1 MFKKFIMVLFLV
13 TPYLLN
19 AEVENIEVSVMTYNV
34 ENLFDNIHD
43 VGKDDETFLPKE
55 VKNNSK
61 HKEKCKKIASY
72 FYRKECFSL
81 DWNDKVLNA
90 KLENIAKVI
99 LSVDEGRGPD
109 NLFLTEVENIK
120 ILKRLNSDFLKAAK
134 YKTVILIEGKD
145 LRGID
150 VAFLSRYPLSKKPK
164 LHDIPFQAQ
173 NIKDQDKVRKTR
185 GLLDVE
191 VVLPNLL
198 KVRFMGVHLP
208 SQGNPSYL
216 RKQAL
221 LFLKELIEK
230 SSNKNLIV
238 GGDFNI
244 TAKEEEE
251 DGYFKNQLVPLGKI
265 SHLDACQTCRG
276 THWYKGHWAFLD
288 VLFFNKGL
296 IKDGLKFVPETVKV
310 IKMEESQTKDEKPL
324 RFNSKTLLGSSDHF
338 PIYAKLNIERKSD
351 SNKY

>member
-1 MFKKFIMVLFLV
+1 MVLVLGN
-13 TPYLLN
+13 PCLLK
-19 AEVENIEVSVMTYNV
+19 AEIKNFEFSVMTFNV
-34 ENLFDNIHD
+34 ENLFDNFHD
-43 VGKDDETFLPKE
+43 LGKDDETFLPKS

-61 HKEKCKKIASY
+61 HKEKCKKIPSY

-81 DWNDKVLNA
+81 DWNDKVLGA
-90 KLENIAKVI
+90 KMENIAKVI

-164 LHDIPFQAQ
+164 LHAIPFRAQ
-173 NIKDQDKVRKTR
+173 NIKDQDKVEKTR

-191 VVLPNLL
+191 VVLPNLF
-198 KVRFMGVHLP
+198 KVRFLGVHLP

-221 LFLKELIEK
+221 LFLRQLIEK
-230 SSNKNLIV
+230 SSNKNVIV

-251 DGYFKNQLVPLGKI
+251 NGYFKDQLAPLGKI
-265 SHLDACQTCRG
+265 SHLDACQACRG
-276 THWYKGHWAFLD
+276 THWYKGHWDFLD
-288 VLFFNKGL
+288 VLFFNIGL
-296 IKDGLKFVPETVKV
+296 NQNGLKFVPESVKV
-310 IKMEESQTKDEKPL
+310 IKVEESQTKDEKPL
-324 RFNSKTLLGSSDHF
+324 RFNSMTLLGASDHF
-338 PIYAKLNIERKSD
+338 PIYAKLKIERKSV
-351 SNKY
+351 SANK

>member
-1 MFKKFIMVLFLV
+1 MVLVLF

-19 AEVENIEVSVMTYNV
+19 AQVENIEVSVMAYNV
-34 ENLFDNIHD
+34 ENLFDNVHD
-43 VGKDDETFLPKE
+43 LGKDDETFLPKSA
-55 VKNNSK
+55 KNNSK
-61 HKEKCKKIASY
+61 HKEKCKKIAS
-72 FYRKECFSL
+72 FFHRKECLSL

-90 KLENIAKVI
+90 KLSNIAKVI
-99 LSVDEGRGPD
+99 LGVDEGRGPD
-109 NLFLTEVENIK
+109 NLFLTEVENVR
-120 ILKRLNSDFLKAAK
+120 ILKRLNSAFLKAAK
-134 YKTVILIEGKD
+134 YRTVILIEGKD
-145 LRGID
+145 YRGID

-164 LHDIPFQAQ
+164 LHAIPFEPQ
-173 NIKDQDKVRKTR
+173 NKKDQDKVGKTR

-198 KVRFMGVHLP
+198 KLRFMGVHLP

-221 LFLKELIEK
+221 LFLRELIEK

-244 TAKEEEE
+244 TTKEEDENE
-251 DGYFKNQLVPLGKI
+251 YFKDQLSPLGKI
-265 SHLDACQTCRG
+265 SHLDACQACRG
-276 THWYKGHWAFLD
+276 TYWYKGHWDFLD

-296 IKDGLKFVPETVKV
+296 IKSGLKFVPESVKV

-324 RFNSKTLLGSSDHF
+324 RFNSKTLLGASDHF
-338 PIYAKLNIERKSD
+338 PIYAKLKIE
-351 SNKY
+351 